1 MNNDS
6 FNQALRYRL
15 LNILNEEP
23 RLTQKAMAE
32 RMGVSVGKVNYC
44 IKEFTKKGIVKV
56 KSFRDSRNK
65 KRYLY
70 ILTPKGMEERV
81 KISIRFLKAK
91 MEEYDLIRSYIK
103 ELYNDMDQSGIE
115 IPRWLKAE
123 VESII

>member
-15 LNILNEEP
+15 LNILKEEP
-23 RLTQKAMAE
+23 HLTQKAMAD

-44 IKEFTKKGIVKV
+44 IKEFTKKGIIKV
-56 KSFRDSRNK
+56 RGFRDSKNK

-81 KISIRFLKAK
+81 KVSIRFLKSK
-91 MEEYDLIRSYIK
+91 MEEYDLIRSYIR
-103 ELYNDMDQSGIE
+103 ELYNDMG
-115 IPRWLKAE
+115 AE
-123 VESII
+123 V

>member
-15 LNILNEEP
+15 LNILKEEP
-23 RLTQKAMAE
+23 HLTQKAMAD

-44 IKEFTKKGIVKV
+44 IKEFTKKGIIKV
-56 KSFRDSRNK
+56 RSFRDSKNK

-81 KISIRFLKAK
+81 KVSIRFLKSK
-91 MEEYDLIRSYIK
+91 MEEYDLIRSHIR
-103 ELYNDMDQSGIE
+103 ELYNEMDNNGIE
-115 IPRWLKAE
+115 IPSGLKTE

>member
-15 LNILNEEP
+15 LNILKEEP
-23 RLTQKAMAE
+23 YLTQKDMAD